1 MTTHSAAY
9 MPVPCDAVLCT
20 HVMFRHQGPDPLYA
34 GQRRGALAVALA
46 AKAAAAAAT
55 AAQEAATADLTAA
68 PVATAAA
75 TAEALG
81 SGDGIT
87 AGIGIYDPAQPRLG
101 RGLGD
106 YVQCTHAGAAQRMH
120 NVTNITTC
128 YAMPMAMHACEFK
141 PVIPPT
147 QVAFGV
153 QSGMTP
159 TQCAY
164 GIFRSTGIA
173 SPSNFA
179 PWGQGKCC
187 PFFCG
192 LPDRVSGGFHRSA
205 QTGCCPS

>member
-1 MTTHSAAY
+1 
-9 MPVPCDAVLCT
+9 
-20 HVMFRHQGPDPLYA
+20 MFRHQGPDPLYA

-81 SGDGIT
+81 SGDGGT
-87 AGIGIYDPAQPRLG
+87 AGIGIFDSAPKTRKG
-101 RGLGD
+101 HGLGFHAK
-106 YVQCTHAGAAQRMH
+106 CTHAGAAQRMH
-120 NVTNITTC
+120 NVSNITTC

-159 TQCAY
+159 TLPTALVPQRRHCKP
-164 GIFRSTGIA
+164 F
-173 SPSNFA
+173 
-179 PWGQGKCC
+179 QLC
-187 PFFCG
+187 PVG
-192 LPDRVSGGFHRSA
+192 AGYMLPVFLRPARPRHLR
-205 QTGCCPS
+205 T

>member
-1 MTTHSAAY
+1 
-9 MPVPCDAVLCT
+9 
-20 HVMFRHQGPDPLYA
+20 MFRHQGPDPLYA

-81 SGDGIT
+81 SGDGGT
-87 AGIGIYDPAQPRLG
+87 AGIGIFDSAPKTRKG
-101 RGLGD
+101 HGLGFHAK
-106 YVQCTHAGAAQRMH
+106 CTHAGAAQRMH
-120 NVTNITTC
+120 NVSNITTC

-153 QSGMTP
+153 QSGMKQTHTLP
-159 TQCAY
+159 TA
-164 GIFRSTGIA
+164 RSFSIGR
-173 SPSNFA
+173 
-179 PWGQGKCC
+179 GQRNACKYIH
-187 PFFCG
+187 
-192 LPDRVSGGFHRSA
+192 FH
-205 QTGCCPS
+205 TNTH

>member
-1 MTTHSAAY
+1 MTTYSAAY

-81 SGDGIT
+81 SGDGGT
-87 AGIGIYDPAQPRLG
+87 AGIGIFDSAPKTRKG
-101 RGLGD
+101 HGLGFHAK
-106 YVQCTHAGAAQRMH
+106 CTHAGAAQRMH
-120 NVTNITTC
+120 NVSNITTC

-153 QSGMTP
+153 QSGMKQTHTLP
-159 TQCAY
+159 TA
-164 GIFRSTGIA
+164 RSFSIGR
-173 SPSNFA
+173 
-179 PWGQGKCC
+179 GQRNACKYIH
-187 PFFCG
+187 
-192 LPDRVSGGFHRSA
+192 FH
-205 QTGCCPS
+205 TNTH